1 MTSLCGAK
9 IQQTPSKTANLLVQA
24 KQAAQNIQRK
34 ITKPLVGKF
43 MSNQRAQVPVDSV
56 LANRK
61 LSSVSPG
68 KLIKNCILIC
78 HWYYI
83 LFFI

>member
-1 MTSLCGAK
+1 LTSLRGTK

-24 KQAAQNIQRK
+24 NQATQNVQRK

-43 MSNQRAQVPVDSV
+43 VSNQRAQLPVDSV

-61 LSSVSPG
+61 LSGVPG
-68 KLIKNCILIC
+68 
-78 HWYYI
+78 
-83 LFFI
+83 